1 MEILEEA
8 VGCFS
13 VSCMFKNVVDQ
24 FEWAFT
30 GVYGPNSDKDRRLL
44 WEELSGLCSWWNVT
58 WTVGGIFFFFFL
70 ISKNV
75 I

>member
-24 FEWAFT
+24 CEWAFT

-44 WEELSGLCSWWNVT
+44 WEELSGLCSWWNVPGL
-58 WTVGGIFFFFFL
+58 WEDFFFFFL

>member
-44 WEELSGLCSWWNVT
+44 WEEPSGLCSWWNVP
-58 WTVGGIFFFFFL
+58 WTVGGLFFFFFFN
-70 ISKNV
+70 K
-75 I
+75 